1 MRNRTNPHVILRVTH
16 VLGYILELA
25 LFSVTCQGGYV
36 ILVGAPAGRP
46 QDRHGFRFRGGCNP
60 IDLPATLQA
69 RLSSS
74 PRELLSTPD
83 DLARWLVSAGMA
95 STKPRTTSKDLATA
109 RVLREAIYVLAGKP
123 GRAKAKAARETLN
136 RIAADTA
143 AAPQLQTNGTMRLEG
158 DAGALLVTLAREAV
172 QLFGSDAAR
181 LIRQCES
188 PICTLYFVDNSR
200 RGDRR
205 WCSMSA
211 CGNKAKVSEFR
222 RRKRETQPH

>member
-1 MRNRTNPHVILRVTH
+1 MIL
-16 VLGYILELA
+16 I
-25 LFSVTCQGGYV
+25 
-36 ILVGAPAGRP
+36 GAPAEGP
-46 QDRHGFRFRGGCNP
+46 QDRHGFRFRGGCNA

-74 PRELLSTPD
+74 PRELLNTPD
-83 DLARWLVSAGMA
+83 DLARWLLSARMA
-95 STKPRTTSKDLATA
+95 SSKPRTTAKNLATA

-123 GRAKAKAARETLN
+123 SGAKAQAARATLN

-143 AAPQLQTNGTMRLEG
+143 AAPQLQADGTMRLEG
-158 DAGALLVTLAREAV
+158 NAGALLVTLAREAV
-172 QLFGSDAAR
+172 QLFGGDAAK
-181 LIRQCES
+181 LIRQCGS
-188 PICTLYFVDNSR
+188 RSCTLYFVDNSR

-222 RRKRETQPH
+222 RRKRETQPHS

>member
-1 MRNRTNPHVILRVTH
+1 M
-16 VLGYILELA
+16 
-25 LFSVTCQGGYV
+25 
-36 ILVGAPAGRP
+36 ILVGTPAERP
-46 QDRHGFRFRGGCNP
+46 QDRHGFRFRGGFNA

-74 PRELLSTPD
+74 PRELLGTPD

-95 STKPRTTSKDLATA
+95 STKPRTTARDLATA
-109 RVLREAIYVLAGKP
+109 RVLREAIFLLAGKP

-172 QLFGSDAAR
+172 QLFGSDAAK

-188 PICTLYFVDNSR
+188 RSCTLYFVDNSR

-222 RRKRETQPH
+222 RRKRETEPHT